1 MEWIK
6 SYVITV
12 IVAGIICGICVVL
25 TGKNKTTGSIVKM
38 ICGIFM
44 ALTMIAPLVK
54 VRLDDLGSYF
64 ESIKMDGESVAQA
77 GKLQAA
83 TELSAVIK
91 NELETYILDK
101 AESMGLD
108 LQVSVVL
115 DGSTD
120 PPVPVG
126 VTLEGPVSAYH
137 KRVLTRYISQ
147 YLGITEAQQTWNG
160 RT

>member
-1 MEWIK
+1 MAWIK
-6 SYVITV
+6 TYVITV
-12 IVAGIICGICVVL
+12 IAAGVICGICVTL

-44 ALTMIAPLVK
+44 AMTMIAPLVK
-54 VRLDDLGSYF
+54 VRLDDLGTYF
-64 ESIKMDGESVAQA
+64 ESIKTDAESVAQA
-77 GKLQAA
+77 GRMQAVA
-83 TELSAVIK
+83 EVSVVIK

-108 LQVSVVL
+108 LRVSVEI

-126 VTLEGPVSAYH
+126 VTLEGTLSPYH

-147 YLGITEAQQTWNG
+147 NLGITEDHQTWNG
-160 RT
+160 KT